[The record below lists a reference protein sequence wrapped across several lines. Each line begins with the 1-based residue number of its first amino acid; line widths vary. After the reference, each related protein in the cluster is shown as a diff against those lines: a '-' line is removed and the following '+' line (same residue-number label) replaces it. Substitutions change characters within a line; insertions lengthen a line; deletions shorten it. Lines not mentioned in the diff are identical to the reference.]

1 MNPDQL
7 WTTTMEPENRK
18 MMKVTINDATEAD
31 QQFEILM
38 GDQVEPRRE
47 FIDNNALS
55 VSNLDI

>member
-1 MNPDQL
+1 MCIRD
-7 WTTTMEPENRK
+7 R
-18 MMKVTINDATEAD
+18 VTINDATEAD